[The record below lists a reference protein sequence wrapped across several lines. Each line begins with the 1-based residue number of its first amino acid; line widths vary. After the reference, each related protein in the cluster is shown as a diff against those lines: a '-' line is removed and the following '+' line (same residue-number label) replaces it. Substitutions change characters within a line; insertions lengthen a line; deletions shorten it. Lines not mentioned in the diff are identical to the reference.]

1 MLYVFKDDREDEAVL
16 QQGDALQHSGLQ
28 VQGRDYVF
36 KSILYSHVVLY
47 WMLVAAA
54 CRTAHDADL
63 HPLTAL
69 GQS

>member
-1 MLYVFKDDREDEAVL
+1 M
-16 QQGDALQHSGLQ
+16 GMQ

-36 KSILYSHVVLY
+36 KSILYSHVGLY

-54 CRTAHDADL
+54 CCTAHDSPL

-69 GQS
+69 GEQLRGGLFSSNTNVPILCTRGD